1 MKNFIILAGLTLFT
15 LLLAGLE
22 YLFDSPMEVHWSE
35 VIGGVLVLLIGLVC
49 CRRMNAKPK
58 KMLTAAISGIVLIA
72 AVNVATNAVY
82 MWKILL
88 DADPNMTDG
97 IFLSLTFMIAV
108 YVPFVYIGAIWLYLY
123 YFCDLHDAMQ
133 RIKRLD

>member
-1 MKNFIILAGLTLFT
+1 MKKFIILVCLTLFT

-49 CRRMNAKPK
+49 CRRMNAKPP

-82 MWKILL
+82 MWKMLPG
-88 DADPNMTDG
+88 AGPQMTHG
-97 IFLSLTFMIAV
+97 NFLSLTFMIAV

>member
-1 MKNFIILAGLTLFT
+1 MKNFIILAGLTFFA

-58 KMLTAAISGIVLIA
+58 K
-72 AVNVATNAVY
+72 NA
-82 MWKILL
+82 
-88 DADPNMTDG
+88 DG
-97 IFLSLTFMIAV
+97 
-108 YVPFVYIGAIWLYLY
+108 GN
-123 YFCDLHDAMQ
+123 Q
-133 RIKRLD
+133 RNCVDCNG

>member
-22 YLFDSPMEVHWSE
+22 YLFDSPMEVHLSE
-35 VIGGVLVLLIGLVC
+35 VIGGVLVMLIGLAC

-58 KMLTAAISGIVLIA
+58 KMLWAVIGGVVLIA

-82 MWKILL
+82 MWKMLL
-88 DADPNMTDG
+88 DSYPNMTDG
-97 IFLSLTFMIAV
+97 IFLSLTFMMAV
-108 YVPFVYIGAIWLYLY
+108 YVPFVYTGAIWLYFY
-123 YFCDLHDAMQ
+123 HFCDLRDALRQ
-133 RIKRLD
+133 IKRDV